1 MSGDRDDAFEDS
13 SAGRLFDAR
22 LVRRLLPFARPHR
35 RPLLAA
41 IAALFGLFAA
51 ELAAPYLV
59 RLAVDGPI
67 SRGDSRGFLSVAGL
81 FAVVVVVAAALRT
94 AEGIAMNRAGQGI
107 IRDLRVSLF
116 AHLQR
121 LHVGF
126 YDRTSVGRLV
136 TRVTSDVENLSEI
149 FTSGVA
155 MVLYDATKVLGAAA
169 ILFWIEPRLAALAI
183 GLTPLL
189 LGVSLWFRKRARFSH
204 REVRR
209 TIGRLNAYLQ
219 EAIGGIRV
227 IQMFGRE
234 EKVQRRFG
242 GLLQDYLRA
251 NLLAAFHFALFFP
264 LIDQAVSLI
273 WGTSFLAGGNA
284 VLDGRLTIGAFLQF
298 WLTLE
303 VFAGPIREIGEKWN
317 VLQAAMASAERIVRI
332 LDTVPA
338 VLPPARPK
346 RPERLAGAI
355 EFRGVT
361 FSYDGERPV
370 LHGVSFSVRPGETV
384 AIVGATGA
392 GKSTV
397 LSLLLRL
404 YDPQEGAVLVD
415 GIDVREWEPTE
426 LRSRIGLVLQDVFLF
441 AGTVRENLALGRPS
455 ASEDRLRA
463 AVAAVGA
470 DEFLARR
477 AGGLDAAV
485 AERGVTFSSGER
497 QLLAFARALAGDPA
511 IVVLDEA
518 TANVD
523 TETER
528 RIQQGIRE
536 LLRGRTSLV
545 VAHRLSTIREAQR
558 ILVFHHG
565 AIRESGTHEELLA
578 TGGIYARLYRLQFGA
593 VS

>member
-1 MSGDRDDAFEDS
+1 MTEDRDDAVEES
-13 SAGRLFDAR
+13 STGRIFDAR

-35 RPLLAA
+35 GPLLSAVV
-41 IAALFGLFAA
+41 ALFGLFAA

-67 SRGDSRGFLSVAGL
+67 SRGDASGFLGIAGA
-81 FAVVVVVAAALRT
+81 FGGVVLLAAILRT

-107 IRDLRVSLF
+107 IRDLRVFLF
-116 AHLQR
+116 DHLQR
-121 LHVGF
+121 LPLAF

-136 TRVTSDVENLSEI
+136 TRVTNDVENLAEI

-155 MVLYDATKVLGAAA
+155 LLLYDATKVFGAAA
-169 ILFWIEPRLAALAI
+169 VLVWIDARLAALAI
-183 GLTPLL
+183 ALTPLL

-234 EKVQRRFG
+234 RKVQRRFE
-242 GLLQDYLRA
+242 GLLGEHLRA
-251 NLLAAFHFALFFP
+251 NLLAVFHFALFFP

-284 VLDGRLTIGAFLQF
+284 VLDARLTIGAFLQF

-332 LDTVPA
+332 LDTPSTV
-338 VLPPARPK
+338 VPPALPR
-346 RPERLAGAI
+346 RPEGTGGAI

-370 LHGVSFSVRPGETV
+370 LRGVSFAVRPGETV

-397 LSLLLRL
+397 LSLLLRF
-404 YDPQEGAVLVD
+404 YDPQQGAVLV
-415 GIDVREWEPTE
+415 
-426 LRSRIGLVLQDVFLF
+426 
-441 AGTVRENLALGRPS
+441 
-455 ASEDRLRA
+455 
-463 AVAAVGA
+463 
-470 DEFLARR
+470 
-477 AGGLDAAV
+477 
-485 AERGVTFSSGER
+485 
-497 QLLAFARALAGDPA
+497 
-511 IVVLDEA
+511 
-518 TANVD
+518 
-523 TETER
+523 
-528 RIQQGIRE
+528 
-536 LLRGRTSLV
+536 
-545 VAHRLSTIREAQR
+545 
-558 ILVFHHG
+558 
-565 AIRESGTHEELLA
+565 
-578 TGGIYARLYRLQFGA
+578 
-593 VS
+593 